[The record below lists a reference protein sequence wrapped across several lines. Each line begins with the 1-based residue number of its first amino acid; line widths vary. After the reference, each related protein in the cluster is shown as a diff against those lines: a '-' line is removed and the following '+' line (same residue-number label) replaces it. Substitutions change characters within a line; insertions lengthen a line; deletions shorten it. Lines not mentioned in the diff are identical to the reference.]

1 MHYGEKRESRIA
13 RLKIVNFMNRI
24 KEWGSMRKQL
34 RAFATKH
41 MGEGNQFGQADVL
54 DQSVER
60 NRISLDVRDH
70 QHVLKH
76 VQQVID
82 LVDKILM
89 PALQKNRYDT
99 QTDGDDPVMRKMK
112 EYTLVRATLFIDPPG
127 SQKQAEHVDIDPSK
141 WKPKRPNFRIWNIF
155 VPIYVPKDSNPT
167 RFKETGLAPKR
178 HKNMEDTCSRRIQ
191 EGETRADILAF
202 DGTMVH
208 NGVGNSSSENRI
220 FIHLVYMDRWM
231 LFEERGRKE
240 ISEQYNDAE
249 MNVDNLNDAKSQVG
263 FWLKPEEREG
273 KRPEL
278 WNNSGWPGMPQSK
291 QTIHNSKRPIAPS
304 LRETFVKKRRRP
316 NPKS

>member
-1 MHYGEKRESRIA
+1 
-13 RLKIVNFMNRI
+13 
-24 KEWGSMRKQL
+24 
-34 RAFATKH
+34 
-41 MGEGNQFGQADVL
+41 
-54 DQSVER
+54 
-60 NRISLDVRDH
+60 
-70 QHVLKH
+70 
-76 VQQVID
+76 
-82 LVDKILM
+82 
-89 PALQKNRYDT
+89 
-99 QTDGDDPVMRKMK
+99 
-112 EYTLVRATLFIDPPG
+112 
-127 SQKQAEHVDIDPSK
+127 
-141 WKPKRPNFRIWNIF
+141 
-155 VPIYVPKDSNPT
+155 
-167 RFKETGLAPKR
+167 
-178 HKNMEDTCSRRIQ
+178 
-191 EGETRADILAF
+191 
-202 DGTMVH
+202 MVH